1 MSKEKKNTQN
11 EKRKLSRQERKQIDT
26 LIRQAKGDGKPHT
39 AQDSIPFERMYK
51 DGICRLANGRYSKCI
66 EFEDIN
72 YQLAQPDDKTA
83 IFEALCDMYN
93 SFDASI
99 SVQLSLISRHANKDD
114 FKNSIT
120 IAPQNDD
127 FDSIRAEYTEMLRT
141 QLERGN
147 NGLIKTKFLTF
158 TVEAKDIRSARARLA
173 RIETDTLNHF
183 KVIGAAAR
191 VLDGKQRLEVLHGI
205 FHPDGERFN
214 FAWEWLPASGL
225 SVKDFIA
232 PSSFRFGDG
241 RMFQMGGKFG
251 VVSFLQIVAPELS
264 DRMLADF
271 MDAENGIIVNLHIQS
286 IDHNEAI
293 KTIKRK
299 ITDLDRMKI
308 EEQKKAIRSGYDM
321 DIIPSDL
328 ATYGGEAKNLL
339 RDLQS
344 RNERMFLLNCLDCC
358 VTSPPYY
365 ALRDYGTDGQIG
377 REATPEEYVSRITA
391 VFHEVK
397 RVLTPEGTCW
407 LNIADTYCGTGSKA
421 DHQDPKYPKG
431 RNGQQVAF
439 NHRAPGCKPKDL
451 IGIPWLVAL
460 ALRGDGW
467 YLRSSI
473 IWHKTNPMPES
484 TRDRPTRCY
493 EYVFLLT
500 KSKKYYY
507 DWQAVAEPIAP
518 TTAGRLKSGV
528 SKGNKYNVTV
538 PGQNQPQK
546 INRPREKGAYAD
558 ELISPVRSRRNV
570 WQINNVGYHGGH
582 FAAFPPKLA
591 ETCILAGC
599 PIGGIVLDPF
609 FGSGTTGMVAK
620 RLNRRYIGIEL
631 NPDYCELAKQRI
643 GGDED

>member
-26 LIRQAKGDGKPHT
+26 LIRQAKGDGKPNT

-127 FDSIRAEYTEMLRT
+127 FDNIRAEYTEMLRT

-251 VVSFLQIVAPELS
+251 AVSFLQIVAPELS

-286 IDHNEAI
+286 IIAVNIEGDTFLIAMATRFTANQQRGKIITTGFRCRRDSVRRRAVPGRDHCI
-293 KTIKRK
+293 DPLLKRFCAEVGFSS
-299 ITDLDRMKI
+299 R
-308 EEQKKAIRSGYDM
+308 R
-321 DIIPSDL
+321 
-328 ATYGGEAKNLL
+328 
-339 RDLQS
+339 LQS
-344 RNERMFLLNCLDCC
+344 
-358 VTSPPYY
+358 
-365 ALRDYGTDGQIG
+365 G
-377 REATPEEYVSRITA
+377 
-391 VFHEVK
+391 
-397 RVLTPEGTCW
+397 
-407 LNIADTYCGTGSKA
+407 
-421 DHQDPKYPKG
+421 
-431 RNGQQVAF
+431 
-439 NHRAPGCKPKDL
+439 
-451 IGIPWLVAL
+451 
-460 ALRGDGW
+460 
-467 YLRSSI
+467 
-473 IWHKTNPMPES
+473 
-484 TRDRPTRCY
+484 
-493 EYVFLLT
+493 
-500 KSKKYYY
+500 
-507 DWQAVAEPIAP
+507 
-518 TTAGRLKSGV
+518 
-528 SKGNKYNVTV
+528 
-538 PGQNQPQK
+538 
-546 INRPREKGAYAD
+546 
-558 ELISPVRSRRNV
+558 
-570 WQINNVGYHGGH
+570 
-582 FAAFPPKLA
+582 
-591 ETCILAGC
+591 
-599 PIGGIVLDPF
+599 
-609 FGSGTTGMVAK
+609 
-620 RLNRRYIGIEL
+620 
-631 NPDYCELAKQRI
+631 
-643 GGDED
+643 